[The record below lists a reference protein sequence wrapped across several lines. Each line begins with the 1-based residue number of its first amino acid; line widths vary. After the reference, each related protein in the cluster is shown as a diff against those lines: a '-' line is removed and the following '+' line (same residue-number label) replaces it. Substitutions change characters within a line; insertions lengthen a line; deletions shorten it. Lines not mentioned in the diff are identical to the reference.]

1 MKESGEVTR
10 EELMLFTALW
20 EKRSLTAAAEQLGIH
35 LPKASRLQKSLRES
49 FSDDLF
55 IRIGNTM
62 EPTRKAS
69 ALLPRVAASL
79 ASLERLFAENTF
91 DPAKLRR
98 TFIVIAN
105 SQPLSRFGPVLLAD
119 LSRAS
124 PGSRVVFQQPGS
136 GWSARLSDGSADAA
150 VSPEGNIPNG
160 FMELNA
166 SRCQYQIAMRP
177 DHPLLRLPE
186 ITASDL
192 AEYPECI
199 VEASRFRGKRFL
211 EDGRASDKTVVIPDG
226 LAAPGFLLASD
237 AWMVSCTLVIRD
249 LFKPRYGLAAIP
261 FPKDFRPF
269 SEPPLLKIVWH
280 PRTASDP
287 AEQWFRG
294 LLENAV
300 KSACGNATA

>member
-35 LPKASRLQKSLRES
+35 LPKASRLLKSLRES

-98 TFIVIAN
+98 TFIVIAI

-150 VSPEGNIPNG
+150 AC
-160 FMELNA
+160 L
-166 SRCQYQIAMRP
+166 
-177 DHPLLRLPE
+177 
-186 ITASDL
+186 
-192 AEYPECI
+192 
-199 VEASRFRGKRFL
+199 
-211 EDGRASDKTVVIPDG
+211 GRHLG
-226 LAAPGFLLASD
+226 LF
-237 AWMVSCTLVIRD
+237 V
-249 LFKPRYGLAAIP
+249 
-261 FPKDFRPF
+261 
-269 SEPPLLKIVWH
+269 SEPAL
-280 PRTASDP
+280 
-287 AEQWFRG
+287 
-294 LLENAV
+294 
-300 KSACGNATA
+300 

>member
-35 LPKASRLQKSLRES
+35 LPKASRLLKSLRES

-105 SQPLSRFGPVLLAD
+105 S
-119 LSRAS
+119 
-124 PGSRVVFQQPGS
+124 
-136 GWSARLSDGSADAA
+136 
-150 VSPEGNIPNG
+150 
-160 FMELNA
+160 
-166 SRCQYQIAMRP
+166 
-177 DHPLLRLPE
+177 
-186 ITASDL
+186 
-192 AEYPECI
+192 
-199 VEASRFRGKRFL
+199 
-211 EDGRASDKTVVIPDG
+211 
-226 LAAPGFLLASD
+226 
-237 AWMVSCTLVIRD
+237 
-249 LFKPRYGLAAIP
+249 
-261 FPKDFRPF
+261 
-269 SEPPLLKIVWH
+269 
-280 PRTASDP
+280 
-287 AEQWFRG
+287 
-294 LLENAV
+294 
-300 KSACGNATA
+300 

>member
-1 MKESGEVTR
+1 
-10 EELMLFTALW
+10 
-20 EKRSLTAAAEQLGIH
+20 
-35 LPKASRLQKSLRES
+35 
-49 FSDDLF
+49 
-55 IRIGNTM
+55 
-62 EPTRKAS
+62 
-69 ALLPRVAASL
+69 
-79 ASLERLFAENTF
+79 
-91 DPAKLRR
+91 
-98 TFIVIAN
+98 
-105 SQPLSRFGPVLLAD
+105 
-119 LSRAS
+119 
-124 PGSRVVFQQPGS
+124 
-136 GWSARLSDGSADAA
+136 
-150 VSPEGNIPNG
+150 
-160 FMELNA
+160 MELNA

-249 LFKPRYGLAAIP
+249 LFKPQYGLAAIP

>member
-35 LPKASRLQKSLRES
+35 LPKASRLLKSLRES

-105 SQPLSRFGPVLLAD
+105 SQPLSRLA
-119 LSRAS
+119 RAAR
-124 PGSRVVFQQPGS
+124 GSQPGVT
-136 GWSARLSDGSADAA
+136 GEPCCVSAARKRVECETVGRSADAA

-211 EDGRASDKTVVIPDG
+211 EDGR
-226 LAAPGFLLASD
+226 
-237 AWMVSCTLVIRD
+237 
-249 LFKPRYGLAAIP
+249 
-261 FPKDFRPF
+261 RPIKR
-269 SEPPLLKIVWH
+269 S
-280 PRTASDP
+280 
-287 AEQWFRG
+287 
-294 LLENAV
+294 
-300 KSACGNATA
+300 

>member
-1 MKESGEVTR
+1 
-10 EELMLFTALW
+10 MLFTALW

-35 LPKASRLQKSLRES
+35 LPKASRLLKSLRES

-211 EDGRASDKTVVIPDG
+211 EDGRASDKTVVI
-226 LAAPGFLLASD
+226 
-237 AWMVSCTLVIRD
+237 RD

>member
-1 MKESGEVTR
+1 
-10 EELMLFTALW
+10 MLFTALW

-35 LPKASRLQKSLRES
+35 LPKASRLLKSLRES

-211 EDGRASDKTVVIPDG
+211 EDGRASDKP
-226 LAAPGFLLASD
+226 
-237 AWMVSCTLVIRD
+237 
-249 LFKPRYGLAAIP
+249 
-261 FPKDFRPF
+261 
-269 SEPPLLKIVWH
+269 
-280 PRTASDP
+280 
-287 AEQWFRG
+287 
-294 LLENAV
+294 
-300 KSACGNATA
+300 